1 LNQNSR
7 DIYKTPVL
15 YFTAAVQRRWAI
27 ARPFSQSA
35 RSSELAAVTV
45 RYKRSKRPQNYHF
58 ISSMHK
64 YRFHTKIHNKTDR
77 TDQHRTGINAD
88 GTMVRGRRCLG
99 IEQPDRCY

>member
-1 LNQNSR
+1 MIDRLIDWYCSERALNQNSH
-7 DIYKTPVL
+7 DIYKTPIL
-15 YFTAAVQRRWAI
+15 YFAAAEQPLQRRWTI

-58 ISSMHK
+58 IPAMLK

-77 TDQHRTGINAD
+77 TDDI
-88 GTMVRGRRCLG
+88 GRV
-99 IEQPDRCY
+99 